1 VATFC
6 RLPRISGV
14 LCKRALQNNGS
25 FLEGTY
31 LFGQPAKTLAFG
43 ISMRWLRLV
52 GSLKTWSLLQKSPIK
67 ELYSA
72 EETYIFK
79 EPTNHSHAIETCGV
93 HR

>member
-1 VATFC
+1 MAAFC

-67 ELYSA
+67 GTIFCKRDVY
-72 EETYIFK
+72 FK
-79 EPTNHSHAIETCGV
+79 EPTNHSHAMETCGV